1 MEGDLDMF
9 KELQTERDWLERT
22 TSARLHSAHFFPT
35 SHFPLPTS
43 HPSAAV
49 VRSRG
54 LQFQRGY
61 VIGTCPVHLL
71 FLRAPRLL
79 HPSPLPHPTHH
90 QPHKHKHKQQ
100 QSIVNPKPF
109 LQGLTG
115 KEVIVKLKWGM
126 EYKGI
131 LMATDS
137 YMNLQLENTEEYIN
151 EEFAGNLGQVLIR
164 CNNVLYLRAG
174 DASQ

>member
-1 MEGDLDMF
+1 M
-9 KELQTERDWLERT
+9 
-22 TSARLHSAHFFPT
+22 
-35 SHFPLPTS
+35 
-43 HPSAAV
+43 
-49 VRSRG
+49 
-54 LQFQRGY
+54 
-61 VIGTCPVHLL
+61 HLL
-71 FLRAPRLL
+71 FLRAPRLSASFT
-79 HPSPLPHPTHH
+79 PTVPHPTHH

>member
-1 MEGDLDMF
+1 MSSV
-9 KELQTERDWLERT
+9 RVPC
-22 TSARLHSAHFFPT
+22 TSSSSA
-35 SHFPLPTS
+35 
-43 HPSAAV
+43 
-49 VRSRG
+49 
-54 LQFQRGY
+54 
-61 VIGTCPVHLL
+61 LL
-71 FLRAPRLL
+71 AFCIL
-79 HPSPLPHPTHH
+79 HPHRRSSPHPQ
-90 QPHKHKHKQQ
+90 QPHKHKQQ

>member
-1 MEGDLDMF
+1 MSSV
-9 KELQTERDWLERT
+9 RVPC
-22 TSARLHSAHFFPT
+22 TSSPPRFSLSASFTPT
-35 SHFPLPTS
+35 VS
-43 HPSAAV
+43 HPNN
-49 VRSRG
+49 
-54 LQFQRGY
+54 
-61 VIGTCPVHLL
+61 
-71 FLRAPRLL
+71 
-79 HPSPLPHPTHH
+79 
-90 QPHKHKHKQQ
+90 QPQKHKQQQ